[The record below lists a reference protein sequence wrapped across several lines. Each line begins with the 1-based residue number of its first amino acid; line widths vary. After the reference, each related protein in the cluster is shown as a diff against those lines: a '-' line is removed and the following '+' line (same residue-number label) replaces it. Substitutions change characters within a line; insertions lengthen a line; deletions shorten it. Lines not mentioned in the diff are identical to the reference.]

1 MRLAALSLIFVV
13 MISACVQQGSIVRSE
28 QNIAPSESELPDS
41 WTLVE
46 TRQVTG
52 EGRGFS
58 YRLQNSPE
66 RLGATLM
73 AASYDPLEKA
83 IGTYAFYA
91 DGKNFDI
98 DSEDAGIVD
107 ANCVGNISDKTYISV
122 YCIKANVVVVSNVAP
137 LQLGAAGVAG
147 AAFDLS
153 SAKNREHAVELAK
166 SVVNKINL
174 DA

>member
-1 MRLAALSLIFVV
+1 MTLAALSLIFVV

-28 QNIAPSESELPDS
+28 QNIAPSESELPDG

-46 TRQVTG
+46 TSQVTG

-58 YRLQNSPE
+58 YRLQNSEE

-83 IGTYAFYA
+83 IGAYAFYA

-122 YCIKANVVVVSNVAP
+122 YCIKANVVVVSNVSP
-137 LQLGAAGVAG
+137 PSGAGVAG
-147 AAFDLS
+147 SAFDLS